1 MHERLRDVRHADGL
15 ANQIRHFQYRE
26 GVVPEWCRFAHIRC
40 GASDSLVRSW
50 CRQLFQAT
58 EVEDCSAPG
67 EPRPG
72 LPVGMRECADCFVA
86 VKFPGLTDRTPV
98 DGMIPARIDTP
109 REMASAM
116 QVLQQDLVDE
126 ASRIPAGDVDPARLG
141 RLAADTERF
150 ASALRRFGWLATR
163 G

>member
-1 MHERLRDVRHADGL
+1 MESEFGSSIRPV
-15 ANQIRHFQYRE
+15 NQIRHFQYRQ

-40 GASDSLVRSW
+40 GAGDSLVRSW
-50 CRQLFQAT
+50 CGQLFQAG
-58 EVEDCSAPG
+58 EVEDCSQPG
-67 EPRPG
+67 ESCPRPS
-72 LPVGMRECADCFVA
+72 VGKQECADCFVA
-86 VKFPGLTDRTPV
+86 SRFPGLAVRTAM

-116 QVLQQDLVDE
+116 LVLHQDLADE
-126 ASRIPAGDVDPARLG
+126 ASRIPAGDVDTERLG

-150 ASALRRFGWLATR
+150 ASALRRFGWLAAQ

>member
-1 MHERLRDVRHADGL
+1 MQPVDQS
-15 ANQIRHFQYRE
+15 ANQNRYFQYRQE
-26 GVVPEWCRFAHIRC
+26 VVPEWCRFAHIRC

-50 CRQLFQAT
+50 CRQVFQAG
-58 EVEDCSAPG
+58 EVEECSPPG

-72 LPVGMRECADCFVA
+72 LSVGVHECADCFVA
-86 VKFPGLTDRTPV
+86 VRFPGLADRTSV

-116 QVLQQDLVDE
+116 QVLQQDLADE
-126 ASRIPAGDVDPARLG
+126 AHRIPTGDVDTARLG
-141 RLAADTERF
+141 RLAADTERL

-163 G
+163 A